1 MAKLSEVKVDLKLNT
16 EEVIKDLK
24 SIQREAKKA
33 TQAIRELE
41 TIYSTE
47 EGSFYVKWNQDE
59 DDKCYD
65 INEIRL
71 SDIPTKYLQRELS
84 KRDDGYSDT
93 LLIEKLNKLKNE
105 RDIISYTYQDG
116 TPHREDFIKVSNKI
130 KLLEEIIKE

>member
-1 MAKLSEVKVDLKLNT
+1 MAKLSEVQVDLKLNT

-33 TQAIRELE
+33 TQAMRELE
-41 TIYSTE
+41 TMYGTE

-84 KRDDGYSDT
+84 KRDDDYSDS

-105 RDIISYTYQDG
+105 RDVINYTYQDG
-116 TPHREDFIKVSNKI
+116 APYREDFIEVSNKI

>member
-33 TQAIRELE
+33 TQAMRELE
-41 TIYSTE
+41 TMYGKE
-47 EGSFYVKWNQDE
+47 EGSVYVKWNQYE
-59 DDKCYD
+59 DDKGYD

-71 SDIPTKYLQRELS
+71 SNIPTKYLQRELS

-105 RDIISYTYQDG
+105 RDIINYTYQDG

>member
-33 TQAIRELE
+33 TQAMRELE
-41 TIYSTE
+41 TMYGTE

-71 SDIPTKYLQRELS
+71 SNIPTKYLQRELS

-105 RDIISYTYQDG
+105 RDIINYTYQDG